1 MHVLT
6 GPLPGKLITMEE
18 MSEQFSSYLPG
29 SDDDM
34 HAQEGIRNTGSP
46 SGDRKK
52 DQRESRERQVGP
64 SGMAERRG
72 SVSGSRCTSPGR
84 LGDSGRPLTYANLSD
99 RESLI
104 TANH

>member
-1 MHVLT
+1 
-6 GPLPGKLITMEE
+6 MEE

-52 DQRESRERQVGP
+52 DQGESRERQVGP

-72 SVSGSRCTSPGR
+72 SVSGSRCNSPGASWR
-84 LGDSGRPLTYANLSD
+84 QWATTYLCKFERS
-99 RESLI
+99 RV
-104 TANH
+104 ANHS